1 MGHADFLHAQFSS
14 LPQTSMVATVIV
26 QALFTFALLF
36 VLFQLL
42 RQQGRILLRL
52 DGLEKVAAGP
62 VLGLRTRPLSES
74 RIVRDGPKAGT
85 PAPGFSLP
93 DIHGGTVSL
102 NQFRGRKVLLVFSD
116 PQCGPC
122 DVLAPKLVRFHHKH
136 GNNGLSVVMVGRG
149 DREENRKKAMQHR
162 IAFPV
167 VLQEKWKLSREYG
180 IFATPTGFLIGQDGV
195 IVRNVAT
202 GPDDVMALA
211 REGLASK

>member
-52 DGLEKVAAGP
+52 DGLEKVGAGP
-62 VLGLRTRPLSES
+62 VPGLRTRPLSES
-74 RIVRDGPKAGT
+74 RIVRDGLKAGT

-122 DVLAPKLVRFHHKH
+122 DVLATK
-136 GNNGLSVVMVGRG
+136 
-149 DREENRKKAMQHR
+149 
-162 IAFPV
+162 
-167 VLQEKWKLSREYG
+167 
-180 IFATPTGFLIGQDGV
+180 
-195 IVRNVAT
+195 
-202 GPDDVMALA
+202 LA
-211 REGLASK
+211 RFICKVEIADPMSGYFMFRREVFDDAVHSLSGQGFKILLDMGRYPGAALPGEK

>member
-1 MGHADFLHAQFSS
+1 
-14 LPQTSMVATVIV
+14 MVATVIV
-26 QALFTFALLF
+26 QALFAIALLF
-36 VLFQLL
+36 VLVQLL

-52 DGLEKVAAGP
+52 DGLEKVPAGSSA
-62 VLGLRTRPLSES
+62 GLRTRPLSES
-74 RIVRDGPKAGT
+74 RIVRDGLKAGT
-85 PAPGFSLP
+85 PAPAFSLP

-102 NQFRGRKVLLVFSD
+102 DQFRGRKVLLVFSD

-122 DVLAPKLVRFHHKH
+122 DMLAPKLVRFHRKH
-136 GNNGLSVVMVGRG
+136 GNNGLAVVMVGRG
-149 DREENRKKAMQHR
+149 DGEENRKKATQHG

-202 GPDDVMALA
+202 GPDEVMALA
-211 REGLASK
+211 REGLASN